1 MVRTGFLFMV
11 LFLLQKGPSLRAY
24 CVDWGLWSQTACVQT
39 PALLLLSR
47 ETSVSLSFPTCAQ
60 GSCGGLVRMPCIN
73 LCAALSTEP
82 ASSPENAGCC
92 CEDTCLGGSP
102 LILGELA
109 GQVHGN
115 REAGPWPRRF
125 ARVSGRFSNEIFSW
139 GYSDWRRWEG
149 THRPPPLELSRLP
162 GDTVRQRPAD
172 CISPRI
178 PPGPGSS
185 ETSSQ
190 SQIPATQ
197 LQRAQQAQVLPSS
210 TFLPSKE
217 HSRRPV
223 LGGLPPSKAR
233 RRGGF

>member
-1 MVRTGFLFMV
+1 ML
-11 LFLLQKGPSLRAY
+11 
-24 CVDWGLWSQTACVQT
+24 CV
-39 PALLLLSR
+39 
-47 ETSVSLSFPTCAQ
+47 
-60 GSCGGLVRMPCIN
+60 N
-73 LCAALSTEP
+73 LCTALSSEP

-109 GQVHGN
+109 GQVPSN
-115 REAGPWPRRF
+115 REAGPWPCSF
-125 ARVSGRFSNEIFSW
+125 ECVSGRFSNEIFSR

-149 THRPPPLELSRLP
+149 THQPPPLELSRPP
-162 GDTVRQRPAD
+162 GDTVQQCPAES
-172 CISPRI
+172 ISPRI
-178 PPGPGSS
+178 PSGPGGS

-190 SQIPATQ
+190 SQILATQ
-197 LQRAQQAQVLPSS
+197 LQRAQRAQVLPSS

-223 LGGLPPSKAR
+223 LGRLPPGKAR